1 VIEVISESRCI
12 DCGICVDVCPT
23 NVFDGDEH
31 GHPAIARQSDCQTCF
46 LCEAHCPTDALFVSP
61 LSDPAPAG
69 SPLRDEDALARAG
82 RFGEYRGWIGWG
94 HGRAPGSLSDR
105 NQTFTLRLRGLRAPE
120 PAAAAVTVPEQE
132 GPRHD

>member
-23 NVFDGDEH
+23 NVFDADEH
-31 GHPAIARQSDCQTCF
+31 AHPSIARQSDCQTCF

-61 LSDPAPAG
+61 LSGPAPEG
-69 SPLRDEDALARAG
+69 SPLRDEESLAREG

-94 HGRAPGSLSDR
+94 HGRTPGSRNDR
-105 NQTFTLRLRGLRAPE
+105 NQVFTLRLRALRPPE
-120 PAAAAVTVPEQE
+120 PARPGSTAAEKE
-132 GPRHD
+132 GPRP